1 MTYVFNYGRKD
12 AGYEVPVGTEFIAR
26 SLRLRNGRPEVVEER
41 LRVFG
46 DEYGFG
52 SAESLEEVI
61 PAGRASQKAGKENIM
76 KSYRIEFHNNRGSFA
91 IDAIAH
97 TVQGSWDERSC
108 STDLDGVEFGT
119 VIVDDENAEYLEEI
133 LDIDKNVIGYTI
145 R

>member
-61 PAGRASQKAGKENIM
+61 PAGRASQKAGRR
-76 KSYRIEFHNNRGSFA
+76 KS
-91 IDAIAH
+91 
-97 TVQGSWDERSC
+97 
-108 STDLDGVEFGT
+108 L
-119 VIVDDENAEYLEEI
+119 
-133 LDIDKNVIGYTI
+133 
-145 R
+145 

>member
-145 R
+145 H

>member
-61 PAGRASQKAGKENIM
+61 PAGRASQKVGKENIM

-145 R
+145 H

>member
-1 MTYVFNYGRKD
+1 
-12 AGYEVPVGTEFIAR
+12 
-26 SLRLRNGRPEVVEER
+26 
-41 LRVFG
+41 
-46 DEYGFG
+46 
-52 SAESLEEVI
+52 
-61 PAGRASQKAGKENIM
+61 M